1 MIRISRAFR
10 LRTVGAVAATALAA
24 GAVIPLAP
32 MAVAAPSVTTIVLT
46 QSVPVIVHDEGSD
59 AKSARGD
66 LTFFESKLTK
76 AGKSFGTLSGVLEAH
91 DVVADGANLETRL
104 RTLVFELPKGQIVA
118 AGASTYETGPDFV
131 PLKAGNRVVI
141 AITGGTGAYLG
152 ASGELVTTRNAD
164 GTYRQVL
171 RLIRK

>member
-10 LRTVGAVAATALAA
+10 LRAVGAVAATALAA

-46 QSVPVIVHDEGSD
+46 QSVPVLVHDEGSD
-59 AKSARGD
+59 AQSARGD
-66 LTFFESKLTK
+66 VTFFESKLTK
-76 AGKSFGTLSGVLEAH
+76 AGKSFGTLSGVIEAH

-118 AGASTYETGPDFV
+118 TGASTYVTSPDFV

>member
-1 MIRISRAFR
+1 MIRISRASR
-10 LRTVGAVAATALAA
+10 SRMVGAVAATALAA

-59 AKSARGD
+59 AQSARGD
-66 LTFFESKLTK
+66 VTFFESKLTK
-76 AGKSFGTLSGVLEAH
+76 AGKSFGTLSGLVEAH

-118 AGASTYETGPDFV
+118 TGASTYVTGPDFV

>member
-10 LRTVGAVAATALAA
+10 SRTVGAVAATALAA

-46 QSVPVIVHDEGSD
+46 QAAPVLVHDEGD
-59 AKSARGD
+59 AQSASGD
-66 LTFFESKLTK
+66 ITYFESKLTK
-76 AGKSFGTLSGVLEAH
+76 AGKAFGTLSGLIQTH
-91 DVVADGANLETRL
+91 DVVSDGTNLETRL

-118 AGASTYETGPDFV
+118 TGASTYVTGPDFV
-131 PLKAGNRVVI
+131 PLNAGNRVVI

-152 ASGELVTTRNAD
+152 ASGELRTTRNAD

-171 RLIRK
+171 RLVRK

>member
-1 MIRISRAFR
+1 MIRISRASR
-10 LRTVGAVAATALAA
+10 SRMVGAVAATALAA

-46 QSVPVIVHDEGSD
+46 QSVPVLVHDEGSD
-59 AKSARGD
+59 AQSARGD
-66 LTFFESKLTK
+66 VTFFESKLTK
-76 AGKSFGTLSGVLEAH
+76 AGKSFGTLSGVIEAH

-118 AGASTYETGPDFV
+118 TGASTYVTGPDFV

>member
-10 LRTVGAVAATALAA
+10 SRTVGAVAATALAA
-24 GAVIPLAP
+24 GALIPLAP
-32 MAVAAPSVTTIVLT
+32 IASAAPSVTTIVLT
-46 QSVPVIVHDEGSD
+46 QSVPVLVHDAGRD
-59 AKSARGD
+59 VQSARGAITYFD
-66 LTFFESKLTK
+66 STLSK
-76 AGKSFGTLSGVLEAH
+76 AGKPFGTLSGVIQTH
-91 DVVADGANLETRL
+91 DVGSAGANRENRL

-118 AGASTYETGPDFV
+118 TGASTYVTGPDFV
-131 PLKAGNRVVI
+131 PLNPGNRVVI

-152 ASGELVTTRNAD
+152 ASGELRTTRNAD